1 MNWMSFYSESDQRL
15 LSLKIISKSS
25 QDFYITVV
33 DSNNSLSLEVKL
45 HPFINLQVTT
55 ENEITRVTF

>member
-1 MNWMSFYSESDQRL
+1 MSFYSESDQRL